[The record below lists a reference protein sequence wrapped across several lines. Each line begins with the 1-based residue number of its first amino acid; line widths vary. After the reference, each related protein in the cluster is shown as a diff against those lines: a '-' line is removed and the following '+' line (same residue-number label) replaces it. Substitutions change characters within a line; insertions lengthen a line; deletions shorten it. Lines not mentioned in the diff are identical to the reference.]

1 MKNKDFVLG
10 IIGPSDSGKN
20 AQILGHSLK
29 GSAGQIGEIARS
41 AAEIGIKKIAVVPHR
56 GSISGQFAK
65 EFRRS
70 SGARIIGVVPLQD
83 REFGISYLNR
93 GMCNEIVDCK
103 TWRNSAI
110 KMNEICDAFLCL
122 GFACGALNEIAFSKW
137 FNKNKKQKKKILVCA
152 WRISSKL
159 PKEIEKDVNLVYAG
173 SVAQLKQRLKE
184 VVDEI

>member
-1 MKNKDFVLG
+1 MKNKNFVLG

-20 AQILGHSLK
+20 AQILGHSP
-29 GSAGQIGEIARS
+29 GSSAAQIREIARS
-41 AAEIGIKKIAVVPHR
+41 AAEIGIKTIAIVPHK
-56 GSISGQFAK
+56 GSVSEEFAR

-83 REFGISYLNR
+83 KEFGISYLNR
-93 GMCNEIVDCK
+93 GICNEIVDCR

-152 WRISSKL
+152 WRVSAKL
-159 PKEIEKDVNLVYAG
+159 PKEIEKDVDLVYAG
-173 SVAQLKQRLKE
+173 SVAQLRQRLKE
-184 VVDEI
+184 RV